1 MINNEI
7 KQLVRDMKIET
18 VADAGTFQ
26 ELESIAAELLNS
38 NDTGNKLLALRI
50 QSRLN
55 ENPNYLD
62 FVKRV
67 EIEQE
72 VKETENDQKIAKQQ
86 EIRQVN
92 ATANVEHRRREE
104 SKARYE
110 EDKKVTE
117 AFNKLSVEQQK
128 MIIELE
134 KSFKP
139 ELQQE
144 LRAYLLDKDKSTPQN
159 FVNIINKDTGGD
171 YFQVE
176 KIDGKDVITTKE
188 GTPTEVAEK
197 VAPKAEKAGDTATE
211 IGNVDAAIPAYTT
224 MDAANVRVATN
235 NTKEA
240 VEKIK
245 HEGDAWT
252 SKDALDNMT
261 EQQKDD
267 YLKSNAVQ
275 KFVNLDLTEKVLPK
289 HFEKVNKLENANL
302 SEEEKKKEID
312 SYNKD
317 LMLNIKKGLKENN
330 VDLNNEADRNSFIS
344 TLSNNA
350 NIPDEQKDVIVEK
363 LGIKQAYENHK
374 KEQEKI
380 DAEIDVAD
388 IDSKP
393 KPAPE
398 AKAEE
403 KEVKVYDPTV
413 DGQNQ
418 REGVAYEGNKRMRAE
433 YNPAALR
440 KNEEIYVAI
449 NSEANQNNA
458 NASSN

>member
-18 VADAGTFQ
+18 VADTGTFQ

-38 NDTGNKLLALRI
+38 NDTGNKLLAMRI

-55 ENPNYLD
+55 ENPNYQD
-62 FVKRV
+62 FVKRA

-86 EIRQVN
+86 EIRQMN

-134 KSFKP
+134 KNFKP

-144 LRAYLLDKDKSTPQN
+144 VRAFLLDKEKSTPEN
-159 FVNIINKDTGGD
+159 LVNILNKDAEGE
-171 YFQVE
+171 YFKVE
-176 KIDGKDVITTKE
+176 NGKHITTDE
-188 GTPTEVAEK
+188 SMPTEIAKEQAVKTEK
-197 VAPKAEKAGDTATE
+197 MGDTATQV
-211 IGNVDAAIPAYTT
+211 GNTEAAVNSYKA
-224 MDAANVRVATN
+224 MDASNVRVATN

-245 HEGDAWT
+245 YEGDAWT

-267 YLKSNAVQ
+267 YLKGAAVQ
-275 KFVNLDLTEKVLPK
+275 KFINLDLTEKVLPK

-302 SEEEKKKEID
+302 SEGDKKNKID
-312 SYNKD
+312 GYNEN
-317 LMLNIKKGLKENN
+317 LMKNIEKGLIENKI
-330 VDLNNEADRNSFIS
+330 DLNNEADRNSFIS

-363 LGIKQAYENHK
+363 LGLKQAYENHK

-380 DAEIDVAD
+380 DAEIDAAD

-393 KPAPE
+393 NPVPE
-398 AKAEE
+398 AKKTEE

-413 DGQNQ
+413 DGQKQ
-418 REGVAYEGNKRMRAE
+418 RDGIQYEANKRMRAE

-440 KNEEIYVAI
+440 KNEEIYVAVNHSATSES
-449 NSEANQNNA
+449 NSN
-458 NASSN
+458 